1 MTHNAFSRVAG
12 KLSRREKQILSQAA
26 RNYCRGC
33 LKSQRNKKLKYT
45 CSTFWLRAILA
56 LSLVPLTYAPFSKG
70 VFGQETKKAA
80 PKEKPNFE
88 DSRRD
93 ADDEDAGGAMCM
105 SAKREARDLGAL
117 VTSYSRRLGACSM
130 SDTTFRNDCSTEFR
144 VLVVGYNR
152 YQLALS
158 SVREYCK

>member
-1 MTHNAFSRVAG
+1 MQPVAKNMNKGHLKRAAEKTLKHICSPLCLRV
-12 KLSRREKQILSQAA
+12 
-26 RNYCRGC
+26 
-33 LKSQRNKKLKYT
+33 
-45 CSTFWLRAILA
+45 ILA
-56 LSLVPLTYAPFSKG
+56 LSLVPLTYAPFSKV
-70 VFGQETKKAA
+70 VFGQETKKAT

-88 DSRRD
+88 DSRRG

-105 SAKREARDLGAL
+105 SAKREARNLGAL